1 MELAKQIKFYREK
14 NGLSQEKLAEK
25 IYVSR
30 QSISNW
36 ENEKSYP
43 DIHNI
48 LQLSVLFHV
57 SLDELVKG
65 DVDMMKAEVERRKL
79 SNWAKVMFIGMVL
92 MPLSMGPALKFLGL
106 KGLVIPLFFA
116 ILMMVSAIQAERLKK
131 KNNVQTYSEILAYME
146 NKEVDKEKVQ
156 EEKKHSARSNVFKMV
171 AALCITLVL
180 VGIGFIIFIL

>member
-1 MELAKQIKFYREK
+1 MELGKQIKFYRER

-65 DVDMMKAEVERRKL
+65 DVDMMKNEVARNKL
-79 SNWAKVMFIGMVL
+79 NLWGKGMLTSMIL
-92 MPLSMGPALKFLGL
+92 MPLSMAPALKAFGL
-106 KGLVIPLFFA
+106 KGLFIPSLFCISMF
-116 ILMMVSAIQAERLKK
+116 ICAIQAESLKK
-131 KNNVQTYSEILAYME
+131 KNNLQTYSEILAYME
-146 NKEVDKEKVQ
+146 YKEIDKETL
-156 EEKKHSARSNVFKMV
+156 KKERENLNRNNILLMLASGG
-171 AALCITLVL
+171 ITLL
-180 VGIGFIIFIL
+180 LIGIGFIVFLF